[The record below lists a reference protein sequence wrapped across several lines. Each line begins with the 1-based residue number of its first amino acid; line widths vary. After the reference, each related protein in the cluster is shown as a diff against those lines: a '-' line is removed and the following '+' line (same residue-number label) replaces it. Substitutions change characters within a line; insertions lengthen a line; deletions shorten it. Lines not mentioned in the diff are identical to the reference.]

1 MFIETQNLIIRDLK
15 KKDAISIYQFVREP
29 STYRYMP
36 NNADDYETLQDYL
49 DAPYWFREPEQE
61 DSINFRVGRYYA
73 VTIPASDE
81 IIGVV
86 GRGLKEDWNEIEIA
100 YFLSEK
106 YRGKGYAHEA
116 VSAFVEWC
124 FKVSDLPYLIAT
136 ISCDNLPSNKLIKKC
151 KFEIMEKRIPIRHG
165 QLMED
170 ERYFYYR
177 KYRA

>member
-1 MFIETQNLIIRDLK
+1 MYLKTQNLIIRDLK
-15 KKDAISIYQFVREP
+15 TKDAERIYQFVREP

-73 VTIPASDE
+73 VAIPASDE

-86 GRGLKEDWNEIEIA
+86 GR
-100 YFLSEK
+100 
-106 YRGKGYAHEA
+106 
-116 VSAFVEWC
+116 
-124 FKVSDLPYLIAT
+124 IAT

-151 KFEIMEKRIPIRHG
+151 NFKIMEKRIPIRHG
-165 QLMED
+165 RLMED
-170 ERYFYYR
+170 DRYFYYR

>member
-15 KKDAISIYQFVREP
+15 KKDAISIYQFVRES

-73 VTIPASDE
+73 VTLPASDE

-106 YRGKGYAHEA
+106 YRGKGVRSRSRE
-116 VSAFVEWC
+116 C
-124 FKVSDLPYLIAT
+124 FCRVV
-136 ISCDNLPSNKLIKKC
+136 
-151 KFEIMEKRIPIRHG
+151 F
-165 QLMED
+165 
-170 ERYFYYR
+170 
-177 KYRA
+177 